1 MNFEDFEFEEIDTA
15 KKLHDFVKS
24 KIKDSEKYYIFF
36 DEIQHVKEFEKVL
49 SSFRATLNCSLFVTG
64 SNSKLLSGELATLLV
79 GRTSTTF

>member
-15 KKLHDFVKS
+15 KKLHEFVKS

-49 SSFRATLNCSLFVTG
+49 ASFRATLNCSLVTG

-79 GRTSTTF
+79 GRSSTTF

>member
-15 KKLHDFVKS
+15 KKLHEFVKS

-36 DEIQHVKEFEKVL
+36 DKIQHVKEFEKVL
-49 SSFRATLNCSLFVTG
+49 ATLNCSLVTG